1 MSRRKAARS
10 LSPEENLQGKPLGPG
25 YKGQYDDV
33 DTLEYFQYLTVPECR
48 AIPKGILNRQEIIRK
63 KTNNIK
69 LNNDRL
75 HSDSAFSINV
85 QKLSGIWNLTRCCS
99 RCIPAD
105 FF

>member
-48 AIPKGILNRQEIIRK
+48 AIPKGILNRQESGK
-63 KTNNIK
+63 KQIT
-69 LNNDRL
+69 
-75 HSDSAFSINV
+75 
-85 QKLSGIWNLTRCCS
+85 LSLIMIVSTQIALF
-99 RCIPAD
+99 P
-105 FF
+105 

>member
-10 LSPEENLQGKPLGPG
+10 LSREENLQGKPPGPG
-25 YKGQYDDV
+25 YKGQYDEV
-33 DTLEYFQYLTVPECR
+33 DTVEYFQYLTVPECR
-48 AIPKGILNRQEIIRK
+48 AIPKGILNRQESGK
-63 KTNNIK
+63 KTNNTK

-75 HSDSAFSINV
+75 HSDSAFSINF

-99 RCIPAD
+99 RCIPAN